1 MGHQSLKRILTTAVV
16 VLVVI
21 GAVAVASALRH
32 EPAAGKVVVVSSRPV
47 EHTVSIVG
55 STAPARVVAVV
66 APYDGTILESNLQF
80 GGVVNQGDMLFVLST
95 DQLDRDLDDAR
106 VVLSRTEGTARAKL
120 DIKRAQSAVQ
130 TADLA
135 LDTLDRR
142 IKETKELVDEG
153 IVARDE
159 WSNLVEQRLNTLQQ
173 AKSAQQ
179 ELDALLDPGT
189 GAANALELRKLRAQ
203 VENMERLRSQ
213 SSIRAPIS
221 GIVLRPASQTNAA
234 TEILAGIKVT
244 RGMLV
249 ALVGDVSNFQVIVP
263 VDEIDINALHP
274 GQPVTVTCAGAGS
287 AGSIK
292 AISGQ
297 AQPSPSSGLMTF
309 DTFIAAPDL
318 SPECKL
324 GMSATVDIVT
334 YKNDHALLVPPEA
347 IFQDGNGSFV
357 RVNGDRRA
365 VEVGRSFPEG
375 VEVRSDLKPGDAV
388 QLP

>member
-1 MGHQSLKRILTTAVV
+1 MGHQSLKRIITIAVV

-32 EPAAGKVVVVSSRPV
+32 EPAAAKVVVVSSRPV
-47 EHTVSIVG
+47 ERTVSMVG

-80 GGVVNQGDMLFVLST
+80 GGVVKQGDLLFVLST

-106 VVLSRTEGTARAKL
+106 VVLSRTEGTARVKL

-142 IKETKELVDEG
+142 IKETKELVDQG

-159 WSNLVEQRLNTLQQ
+159 WSNLVEQRLNVLQQ

-179 ELDALLDPGT
+179 ELDALLDPKT
-189 GAANALELRKLRAQ
+189 SAATELELRKLRAQ

-221 GIVLRPASQTNAA
+221 GIVLRPASQTGAA
-234 TEILAGIKVT
+234 PEILAGIKVT

-249 ALVGDVSNFQVIVP
+249 ALVGDVANFQVIVP

-274 GQPVTVTCAGAGS
+274 GQPVTVTCAGTAS
-287 AGSIK
+287 AGAIK

-297 AQPSPSSGLMTF
+297 AQPSMSSGLMTF
-309 DTFIAAPDL
+309 ETFIAAPDL

-334 YKNDHALLVPPEA
+334 YKNENALLVPPEA
-347 IFQDGNGSFV
+347 IFQDGSGSFV
-357 RVNGDRRA
+357 RVDGDRRA

-375 VEVRSDLKPGDAV
+375 VEVRSGVKPGEAV